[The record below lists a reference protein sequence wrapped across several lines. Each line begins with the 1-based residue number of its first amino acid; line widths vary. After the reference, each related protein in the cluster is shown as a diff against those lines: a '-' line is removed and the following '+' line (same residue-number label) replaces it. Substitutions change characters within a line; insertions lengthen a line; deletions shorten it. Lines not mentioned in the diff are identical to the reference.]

1 MMNRTSRRW
10 PRKTGV
16 SGGFTLVE
24 LLVVIGI
31 IALLIS
37 ILLPVLG
44 SARQSAN
51 RIKCL
56 SNLRQLG
63 MAFQMYANANS
74 GRFPFDGVNQRV
86 FDEDWIWW
94 QELTVP
100 PGTSGTIKWPGRPVL
115 DLNQSAIAPYM
126 GSLTPPML
134 RCPSEDYDIRVS
146 VAGTGGKYK
155 YSYSMNL
162 MLSGNAT
169 ACPRIGGIHIS
180 SDKILLVEENL
191 ATINDGRWQPPL
203 FSNTNV
209 YVAGSGTLDL
219 LNIIHDMK
227 GVLPESKIFNPLPN
241 PEHRGNAVFVDGHA
255 DFVSRKFAHNV
266 NHVNPVL
273 P

>member
-10 PRKTGV
+10 PSKTGV